1 MYASYVRRVVTPNA
15 RIQGMAI
22 VAAIGLPISIE
33 GDRQVDRPVI
43 GANSHVQSPAA
54 LLFLEGGDQRIFS
67 LSTVWP

>member
-1 MYASYVRRVVTPNA
+1 
-15 RIQGMAI
+15 MAI

-54 LLFLEGGDQRIFS
+54 LLFFEGGDQRIFS

>member
-1 MYASYVRRVVTPNA
+1 
-15 RIQGMAI
+15 MAI